1 MEVGVLNMNSVQD
14 EFEETSDGGGSTE
27 ELTCSTRIQSGA
39 FSFQNEERD
48 VDMPKDY
55 DRDWNV
61 HVHVENKNKGI
72 SIMER
77 SAGKDNERS
86 KELELPEE
94 IHDGVVIIEGK
105 VHFDDIYETPY
116 VNLKIGVAACEDE
129 SMCPALDLA
138 DSSNLQNAEGDVN
151 MIEEAG
157 RGLDTGVEP
166 VVYSVCQNEL
176 EGTSPKCSAEKDKE
190 ESCGSDVLET
200 VSCAMLVRE
209 VEEASADAL
218 LLSAYQ
224 AYVKQKTKACYADQ
238 PMNPGMGQ
246 AGVFGFWMEEGCW
259 IYFIQYAN
267 GRMWERSCRDFQI
280 HHVQPD

>member
-1 MEVGVLNMNSVQD
+1 
-14 EFEETSDGGGSTE
+14 
-27 ELTCSTRIQSGA
+27 
-39 FSFQNEERD
+39 
-48 VDMPKDY
+48 MPKDY
-55 DRDWNV
+55 DTDWNV

-94 IHDGVVIIEGK
+94 VHDGVVIIEGK

-129 SMCPALDLA
+129 SMCPALDLS

-166 VVYSVCQNEL
+166 MVYSVCQNEL
-176 EGTSPKCSAEKDKE
+176 EGTSPKCSIEKDKE

-209 VEEASADAL
+209 VEEDTAVKAPLHQSSIQNELENYYSTIGNKDSESSRVEL
-218 LLSAYQ
+218 LGTSPCEATFVPLPPVLQGDY
-224 AYVKQKTKACYADQ
+224 T
-238 PMNPGMGQ
+238 
-246 AGVFGFWMEEGCW
+246 
-259 IYFIQYAN
+259 
-267 GRMWERSCRDFQI
+267 
-280 HHVQPD
+280 